1 MKRCRL
7 KRLNFQIKNK
17 MSKEN
22 KTLDKQQN
30 GNDFIADVRRMF
42 PTSFID
48 KNGIRMR
55 EGDYI
60 SLTET
65 KVMNNHYYNG
75 LEGYN
80 RDPYKEWE
88 TTGTVIYLIEWRGDT
103 LTAQRVKEIGNP
115 HPSLSTG
122 FHYLNSCFESK
133 KYKIEGNKHEG
144 WRLGNYA

>member
-1 MKRCRL
+1 
-7 KRLNFQIKNK
+7 